1 MMKNNKKLAKIV
13 TIAAISTLCSVLL
26 LDVLIQDGDSKMNKL
41 SSHGITNRDKNSE
54 VLKAEIPQ
62 TSPGDIDGY
71 SFVRNDPG
79 PTPESVIHVFK
90 KN

>member
-1 MMKNNKKLAKIV
+1 MKNNNKLVKIV
-13 TIAAISTLCSVLL
+13 TIAAISTLCAVLL
-26 LDVLIQDGDSKMNKL
+26 LDVVIQDGESKMNKL
-41 SSHGITNRDKNSE
+41 SSPEITNQDKNSE

>member
-1 MMKNNKKLAKIV
+1 MMKNNKKLAKIF
-13 TIAAISTLCSVLL
+13 TITLISTLCTVLL
-26 LDVLIQDGDSKMNKL
+26 LDIVIKDRESKAIKL

>member
-1 MMKNNKKLAKIV
+1 MKNNNKLVKIV
-13 TIAAISTLCSVLL
+13 TIAAISTLCAVLL
-26 LDVLIQDGDSKMNKL
+26 LDVVIQDGESKMNKL
-41 SSHGITNRDKNSE
+41 SSPEITNQDKNSE

-79 PTPESVIHVFK
+79 PTPEIVIHVFK